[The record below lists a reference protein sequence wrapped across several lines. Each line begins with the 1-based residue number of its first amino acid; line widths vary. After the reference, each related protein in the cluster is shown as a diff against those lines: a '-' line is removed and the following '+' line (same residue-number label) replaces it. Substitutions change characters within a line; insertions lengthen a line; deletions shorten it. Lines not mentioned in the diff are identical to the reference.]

1 MEPLTIALVVLV
13 IAGVW
18 AVVELALV
26 LRRTRRSV
34 ETLTD
39 TVNDTLGEVRPVI
52 AKLDGAVDELVP
64 ASREV
69 EPMLKKASTTID
81 LVNVDLVRLEG
92 MLSDVNT
99 VTDTSARVSTAVTGA
114 AESVASGVA
123 GAVGKVAG
131 KVTGAGSR
139 RRQEKLSASET
150 PHLEPPHDATA
161 AGDGAP
167 SPRVE
172 HVTGDSGYFTYPA
185 DGTDAADADASVAG
199 ESGLDVPEPAA
210 PEAAGQDG
218 SHDAPVVGAR

>member
-13 IAGVW
+13 IVGVW

-39 TVNDTLGEVRPVI
+39 AVSDTIGEVRPVI
-52 AKLDGAVDELVP
+52 AKLDGAVDELAP

-92 MLSDVNT
+92 ILSDVNA
-99 VTDTSARVSTAVTGA
+99 VTDTGARVSGAVTGA

-123 GAVGKVAG
+123 SAVGKVAD
-131 KVTGAGSR
+131 KVTGPK
-139 RRQEKLSASET
+139 RRQQKLAGQEM
-150 PHLEPPHDATA
+150 PHLE
-161 AGDGAP
+161 AP
-167 SPRVE
+167 QGGGEAPASEAPAPRVE

-185 DGTDAADADASVAG
+185 ADGAAADDAAADDAATGAAGDSKSQDSDKAGASDEASGADA
-199 ESGLDVPEPAA
+199 
-210 PEAAGQDG
+210 
-218 SHDAPVVGAR
+218 R

>member
-13 IAGVW
+13 IVGVW

-39 TVNDTLGEVRPVI
+39 AVSDTIGEVRPVI
-52 AKLDGAVDELVP
+52 AKLDGAVDELAP

-69 EPMLKKASTTID
+69 EPMLKKASTAID

-92 MLSDVNT
+92 ILSDVNA
-99 VTDTSARVSTAVTGA
+99 VTDTGARVSGAVTGA

-123 GAVGKVAG
+123 SAVGKVAG
-131 KVTGAGSR
+131 KVTGSKRQQQKLAG
-139 RRQEKLSASET
+139 QET
-150 PHLEPPHDATA
+150 PHLE
-161 AGDGAP
+161 AP
-167 SPRVE
+167 QGSGEAPASEAPAPRVE

-185 DGTDAADADASVAG
+185 ADGAAADDAATGAAGDSKNQDSDSAGASDEASGADA
-199 ESGLDVPEPAA
+199 
-210 PEAAGQDG
+210 
-218 SHDAPVVGAR
+218 R

>member
-13 IAGVW
+13 IVGVW

-26 LRRTRRSV
+26 LRRARRSV

-39 TVNDTLGEVRPVI
+39 AVSDTIGEVRPVI
-52 AKLDGAVDELVP
+52 AKLDGAVDELAP

-92 MLSDVNT
+92 ILSDVNA
-99 VTDTSARVSTAVTGA
+99 VTDTGARVSGAVTGA

-123 GAVGKVAG
+123 SAVGKVAD
-131 KVTGAGSR
+131 KVTGSKRQQQKLAG
-139 RRQEKLSASET
+139 QEM
-150 PHLEPPHDATA
+150 PHLE
-161 AGDGAP
+161 AP
-167 SPRVE
+167 QGGGEAPASEAPAPRVE

-185 DGTDAADADASVAG
+185 ADGAAADDAATGAAGDSKNQDSDGAGASDEASGADA
-199 ESGLDVPEPAA
+199 
-210 PEAAGQDG
+210 
-218 SHDAPVVGAR
+218 R